1 MVWKRKPASS
11 ALAPQ
16 SERSSHAMRC
26 MSRNHVPECPPDI
39 ECPIEPKP
47 PRVVEEPEPVDG
59 LPVPLRPDEVSAVE
73 IDVGARPLEKIPWRF
88 EDEREFQLQL
98 PHER

>member
-1 MVWKRKPASS
+1 MS
-11 ALAPQ
+11 
-16 SERSSHAMRC
+16 MRC

-39 ECPIEPKP
+39 EWPVEPKP
-47 PRVVEEPEPVDG
+47 PREVEDPDPVDVM
-59 LPVPLRPDEVSAVE
+59 PVPLRPDDVSAVE
-73 IDVGARPLEKIPWRF
+73 TDVGARPLEKMPWRF